1 MWADELA
8 AFAVSTVVTGD
19 FSLSV
24 RLGGPWVLSTLW
36 ATKASISLFWSNS
49 ALARPGFGLA
59 AECIPPSATQSGEPP
74 FLCPAWQDLFS
85 SDQLLAPFLCGRHDF
100 KITNNVRLSPRLC
113 STQRVSRKDHSD
125 RSSGGVTLVTS
136 VDPVS
141 CATFRNFFL

>member
-19 FSLSV
+19 FSLSGLV
-24 RLGGPWVLSTLW
+24 GPGFYPLYGLPRL
-36 ATKASISLFWSNS
+36 
-49 ALARPGFGLA
+49 ALAFFGQILHW
-59 AECIPPSATQSGEPP
+59 PDPDLDWLQSVSLPLLPNQERPP

-141 CATFRNFFL
+141 CATFRKVFL